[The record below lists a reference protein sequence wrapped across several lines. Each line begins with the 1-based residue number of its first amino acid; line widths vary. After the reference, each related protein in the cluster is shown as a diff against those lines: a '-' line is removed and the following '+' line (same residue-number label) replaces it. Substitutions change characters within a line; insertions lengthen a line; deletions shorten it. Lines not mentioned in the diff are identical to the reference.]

1 MKAREYLRRLSEEP
15 ETITLDE
22 RIEYL
27 EHCYLHDSISSD
39 TRAELGQQIEAL
51 KKRRDAKKG

>member
-27 EHCYLHDSISSD
+27 EHCYHHDGLSRD
-39 TRAELGQQIEAL
+39 TRAELSQQIEKL
-51 KKRRDAKKG
+51 KKRRDANET